1 MVVVVVVMVVMVM
14 VMVVVM
20 VMVMVVVVMVMVM
33 VMVTAI
39 CSSSTCYGCDTS
51 GQRSASIR
59 THPTSCHND
68 KRSRGSGGCI
78 RLDVRRWCKGVA

>member
-1 MVVVVVVMVVMVM
+1 MDCRTGGR

-20 VMVMVVVVMVMVM
+20 VMLV

-39 CSSSTCYGCDTS
+39 CSSSSTCYGCDAS

-59 THPTSCHND
+59 THPTRCHND
-68 KRSRGSGGCI
+68 KGSRGSGGCI